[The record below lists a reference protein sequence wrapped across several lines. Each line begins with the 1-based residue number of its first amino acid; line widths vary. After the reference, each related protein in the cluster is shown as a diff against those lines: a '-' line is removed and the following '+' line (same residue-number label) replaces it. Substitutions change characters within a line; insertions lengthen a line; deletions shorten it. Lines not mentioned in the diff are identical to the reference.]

1 MCLTRAVLRSD
12 GCWIGFEDSASEGGF
27 VWTDGSEVN
36 FVHFAPGE
44 PNGGTGESAVAI
56 DLRGRMGDL
65 GGLRN
70 GEWNDDRRND
80 DEMLYPLCQTSIP
93 RPPAGCGNAHTSGS
107 VVTSALDCPGRIWGS
122 GSRTRL
128 NIKICVDDQD
138 TIFFQD
144 DRLWVQYGGNY
155 GAAGATW
162 CPGDASVDPPD
173 ETAFR
178 GKAYVIY

>member
-27 VWTDGSEVN
+27 VWTDGSQVN

-70 GEWNDDRRND
+70 GEWNDDRRDD

-93 RPPAGCGNAHTSGS
+93 HTAADCTRTPSQDS
-107 VVTSALDCPGRIWGS
+107 QAFDALDCAGRVWGA
-122 GSRTRL
+122 GS
-128 NIKICVDDQD
+128 
-138 TIFFQD
+138 
-144 DRLWVQYGGNY
+144 VQ
-155 GAAGATW
+155 
-162 CPGDASVDPPD
+162 
-173 ETAFR
+173 
-178 GKAYVIY
+178 